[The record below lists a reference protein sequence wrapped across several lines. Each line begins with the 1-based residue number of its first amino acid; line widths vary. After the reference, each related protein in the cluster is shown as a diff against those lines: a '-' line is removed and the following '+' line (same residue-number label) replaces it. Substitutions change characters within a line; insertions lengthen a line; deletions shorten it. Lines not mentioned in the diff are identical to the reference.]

1 MAQALRRRAAARR
14 PFILSTSKNRGTFTE
29 IKLRSLMKANYVS
42 KTDLDCKYCA
52 AKLFPTTHA
61 LKLSLTYINK
71 YPRLSWSSAVSGGS
85 CSGKRK
91 QSRTEAPCTLVF
103 QIPLEDVFRFGA
115 PLGHGHV
122 LRNRR
127 KYSSRNLPICESCFE
142 EHPSVNVCA
151 GIYPICVGEDLSISF
166 CFALSSVSPRSL

>member
-1 MAQALRRRAAARR
+1 M
-14 PFILSTSKNRGTFTE
+14 N
-29 IKLRSLMKANYVS
+29 
-42 KTDLDCKYCA
+42 D
-52 AKLFPTTHA
+52 
-61 LKLSLTYINK
+61 INK

-85 CSGKRK
+85 GSGKRK

-127 KYSSRNLPICESCFE
+127 KYSSRNLPICDSCFE

-166 CFALSSVSPRSL
+166 CFALSSLSQVVSLVSRVFYHLLVSLFKFFFRALEVKLA